1 MSEKASPVAASRP
14 TPTGVDRPL
23 AEELTDMLTGRL
35 PGTIGMRILAATAEQ
50 VVGELPVQERVLAPN
65 GYLHAASVVAL
76 ADTACG
82 IGTRLA
88 LPADATGFTTVELK
102 TNYLG
107 TARSGVVT
115 ATAVRM
121 HGGRRTQIWDAT
133 VRDDQGSTI
142 ALFRC
147 TQLIFHP

>member
-1 MSEKASPVAASRP
+1 MERCSP
-14 TPTGVDRPL
+14 PTGTSMRP
-23 AEELTDMLTGRL
+23 
-35 PGTIGMRILAATAEQ
+35 
-50 VVGELPVQERVLAPN
+50 
-65 GYLHAASVVAL
+65 ASSRS

-88 LPADATGFTTVELK
+88 LPAGASGFTTVELK

-115 ATAVRM
+115 ATAVRV

-133 VRDDQGSTI
+133 VCDDEGRTI

-147 TQLIFHP
+147 TQLVFHP

>member
-1 MSEKASPVAASRP
+1 MWTIAAAR
-14 TPTGVDRPL
+14 DRRGP
-23 AEELTDMLTGRL
+23 
-35 PGTIGMRILAATAEQ
+35 AAA
-50 VVGELPVQERVLAPN
+50 LVL
-65 GYLHAASVVAL
+65 GLSAL
-76 ADTACG
+76 ALLGGCAGLPNAGQGPAST
-82 IGTRLA
+82 A